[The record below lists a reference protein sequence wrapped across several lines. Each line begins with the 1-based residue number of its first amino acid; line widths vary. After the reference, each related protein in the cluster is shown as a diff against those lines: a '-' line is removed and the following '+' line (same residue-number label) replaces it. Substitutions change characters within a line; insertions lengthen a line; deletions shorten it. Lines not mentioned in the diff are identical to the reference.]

1 MGFDG
6 PYPGGKHAYM
16 KRGMVTARIPNPHH
30 GEEIDPSLLDT
41 VLDEAGISREEWSS
55 VA

>member
-1 MGFDG
+1 
-6 PYPGGKHAYM
+6 M

-41 VLDEAGISREEWSS
+41 ILDEAGISREEWFS

>member
-1 MGFDG
+1 MDSITLEIGVANSIDG
-6 PYPGGKHAYM
+6 Y
-16 KRGMVTARIPNPHH
+16 MVTARIPNPHH

-41 VLDEAGISREEWSS
+41 VLDEAGISREEWFS